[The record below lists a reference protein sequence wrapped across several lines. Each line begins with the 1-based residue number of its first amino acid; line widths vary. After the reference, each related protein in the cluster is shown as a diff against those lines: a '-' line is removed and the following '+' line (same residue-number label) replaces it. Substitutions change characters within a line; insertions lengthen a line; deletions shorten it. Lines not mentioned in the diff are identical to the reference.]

1 MRSERSRDLFPSCF
15 LHHAHNQHLGWLV
28 DVFAGE
34 LQHGQHLAFVQSG
47 LQGIFQQR
55 EGFVEE
61 GEEVVW
67 KFVAV
72 EVEDGGG
79 GVVEDAAELVVEG
92 ELEAAV
98 FEAFDFVGGFHV
110 DGVGVEG

>member
-1 MRSERSRDLFPSCF
+1 MQ
-15 LHHAHNQHLGWLV
+15 A
-28 DVFAGE
+28 
-34 LQHGQHLAFVQSG
+34 G
-47 LQGIFQQR
+47 LQGIFEQV

-61 GEEVVW
+61 GEEVVGE
-67 KFVAV
+67 FVTV
-72 EVEDGGG
+72 EMEDGGC

-110 DGVGVEG
+110 VCFGGSSAAGF

>member
-1 MRSERSRDLFPSCF
+1 MQ
-15 LHHAHNQHLGWLV
+15 A
-28 DVFAGE
+28 
-34 LQHGQHLAFVQSG
+34 G
-47 LQGIFQQR
+47 LQGVFEQG

-61 GEEVVW
+61 GEEVVG

-79 GVVEDAAELVVEG
+79 GIVEDATELVVES

-98 FEAFDFVGGFHV
+98 FEAFDFRCRFHV
-110 DGVGVEG
+110 VFFGGSWAAKD

>member
-1 MRSERSRDLFPSCF
+1 MQ
-15 LHHAHNQHLGWLV
+15 A
-28 DVFAGE
+28 
-34 LQHGQHLAFVQSG
+34 G
-47 LQGIFQQR
+47 LQGVFQQG

-61 GEEVVW
+61 GEEVVGE
-67 KFVAV
+67 FVTV

-79 GVVEDAAELVVEG
+79 GVVEDAAELVVKG

-110 DGVGVEG
+110 VCLGAASLRGLNHLRNLRAF

>member
-1 MRSERSRDLFPSCF
+1 MQ
-15 LHHAHNQHLGWLV
+15 A
-28 DVFAGE
+28 
-34 LQHGQHLAFVQSG
+34 G
-47 LQGIFQQR
+47 LQGVFQQG

-61 GEEVVW
+61 GEEVVGE
-67 KFVAV
+67 FVTV

-79 GVVEDAAELVVEG
+79 GVVEDAAELVVKG

-110 DGVGVEG
+110 DGLGVEG